1 MMMWNETEWIKT
13 DDRMGRVT
21 IEGVQ
26 YPMCLTIKATDAIEK
41 RFQGVD
47 KVSALLSEYAEKDQY
62 SALMKTTLE
71 LALLLIDGG
80 LNRCRT
86 RAKMRGEEIELPT
99 LPSTEDLQEVM
110 TFEDLLDIQQN
121 IFAAFTVGS
130 SRNVEARPDNSPKN
144 AESATS

>member
-1 MMMWNETEWIKT
+1 
-13 DDRMGRVT
+13 
-21 IEGVQ
+21 
-26 YPMCLTIKATDAIEK
+26 
-41 RFQGVD
+41 
-47 KVSALLSEYAEKDQY
+47 
-62 SALMKTTLE
+62 MKTTLE

-130 SRNVEARPDNSPKN
+130 ARNVEARPDNSPKN

>member
-1 MMMWNETEWIKT
+1 MMWNETEWIKT

-130 SRNVEARPDNSPKN
+130 ARNVEARPDNSLKN
-144 AESATS
+144 AESTTS

>member
-1 MMMWNETEWIKT
+1 MMWNKTEWIKT

-21 IEGVQ
+21 IEGVEF
-26 YPMCLTIKATDAIEK
+26 PMCLTIKATDAIEK

-47 KVSALLSEYAEKDQY
+47 KVSSLLSEYAEKDQY

-99 LPSTEDLQEVM
+99 LPSMEDLQEVM
-110 TFEDLLDIQQN
+110 TFEDLLDIQRN

-130 SRNVEARPDNSPKN
+130 ARNVEARPDNSPKN
-144 AESATS
+144 GESATS

>member
-1 MMMWNETEWIKT
+1 MMWNKTEWIKT

-21 IEGVQ
+21 IEGVEF
-26 YPMCLTIKATDAIEK
+26 PMCLTIKATDAIEK

-130 SRNVEARPDNSPKN
+130 TRNVEARPDNSPKN
-144 AESATS
+144 AESTTS

>member
-1 MMMWNETEWIKT
+1 MMWNETEWIKT

-99 LPSTEDLQEVM
+99 LPSMEDLQEVM

-130 SRNVEARPDNSPKN
+130 ARNVEARPDNSPKN
-144 AESATS
+144 GESATS

>member
-1 MMMWNETEWIKT
+1 MMWNETEWIKT

-21 IEGVQ
+21 IEGVEF
-26 YPMCLTIKATDAIEK
+26 PMCLTIKATDAIEK

-99 LPSTEDLQEVM
+99 LPSVEDLQEVM

-130 SRNVEARPDNSPKN
+130 ARNVEARPDNSPKN
-144 AESATS
+144 GESATS

>member
-1 MMMWNETEWIKT
+1 MMWNETEWIKT

-47 KVSALLSEYAEKDQY
+47 KVSTLLSEYAEKDQY

-99 LPSTEDLQEVM
+99 LPCMEDLQEVM

-130 SRNVEARPDNSPKN
+130 ARNVEARPDNSPKN
-144 AESATS
+144 GESATS

>member
-1 MMMWNETEWIKT
+1 MMWNKTEWIKT

-21 IEGVQ
+21 IEGVEF
-26 YPMCLTIKATDAIEK
+26 PMCLTIKATDAIEK

-130 SRNVEARPDNSPKN
+130 ARNVEARPDNSLKN

>member
-1 MMMWNETEWIKT
+1 MMWNKTEWIKT

-21 IEGVQ
+21 IEGVEF
-26 YPMCLTIKATDAIEK
+26 PMCLTIKATDAIEK

-130 SRNVEARPDNSPKN
+130 ARNVEARPDNSQKN

>member
-1 MMMWNETEWIKT
+1 MMWNETEWIKT

-26 YPMCLTIKATDAIEK
+26 FPMCLTIKATDAIEK

-47 KVSALLSEYAEKDQY
+47 KVSALLSEYVEKDQY

-130 SRNVEARPDNSPKN
+130 ARNVEARPDNSPKN
-144 AESATS
+144 GESATS

>member
-1 MMMWNETEWIKT
+1 MMWNKTEWIKT

-99 LPSTEDLQEVM
+99 LPSMEDLQEVM

-130 SRNVEARPDNSPKN
+130 ARNVEARPDNSPKN
-144 AESATS
+144 GESATL